1 VPESKA
7 KIRRPVTLLT
17 IDSELAG
24 QRIDNYLLNRLKGVP
39 KSHIYKLLRKGEV
52 RVNKGRIRP
61 QYRLAEGDQLRIPP
75 VAITKTDEKIAPAAP
90 KKLLAL
96 IEESV
101 LYEDEQWLVVDKPA
115 ELAVHGGSGLS
126 YGLIEIVRQL
136 RPKSPSLELCHRL
149 DRATSGCLV
158 LAKKRSALRRFHQAL
173 RDRQL
178 EKHYCALV
186 VGRWPA
192 AVDAVN
198 VGLRKNV
205 LASGER
211 MVFAD
216 TDGKPSQTRYGI
228 SRKFQKFTLVD
239 AFPVTGRTHQI
250 RVHCREAGH
259 PIVGDEKY
267 GNKEINQ
274 QLKANGFGQLFLHA
288 YSITVPGEKKLF
300 VVESKLPTSWQ
311 RCFDMLSKD

>member
-1 VPESKA
+1 M
-7 KIRRPVTLLT
+7 LT
-17 IDSELAG
+17 IDQELAG
-24 QRIDNYLLNRLKGVP
+24 QRVDNFLLSRLKGVP
-39 KSHIYKLLRKGEV
+39 KSHIYRLLRKGEV

-61 QYRLAEGDQLRIPP
+61 QYRLVEGDQLRIPP
-75 VAITKTDEKIAPAAP
+75 VATIEKDPGAAPGIP
-90 KKLLAL
+90 KKLLASL
-96 IEESV
+96 EESV
-101 LYEDEQWLVVDKPA
+101 LYEDELWLVVDKPA

-136 RPKSPSLELCHRL
+136 RPECHSLELCHRL
-149 DRATSGCLV
+149 DKATSGCLV
-158 LAKKRSALRRFHQAL
+158 LAKKRSVLRRFHQAL

-178 EKHYCALV
+178 EKRYNALV
-186 VGRWPA
+186 AGRWPA

-216 TDGKPSQTRYGI
+216 TSGKPSQTRFRI
-228 SRKFQKFTLVD
+228 NRKFEKYTLVD
-239 AFPVTGRTHQI
+239 AYPVTGRTHQI

-267 GNKEINQ
+267 GNREVNQ
-274 QLKANGFGQLFLHA
+274 QFKTNGFGHLFLHA
-288 YSITVPGEKKLF
+288 RSITVPGESDFFL
-300 VVESKLPTSWQ
+300 VESELPLGWQSCLEKLGKS
-311 RCFDMLSKD
+311 